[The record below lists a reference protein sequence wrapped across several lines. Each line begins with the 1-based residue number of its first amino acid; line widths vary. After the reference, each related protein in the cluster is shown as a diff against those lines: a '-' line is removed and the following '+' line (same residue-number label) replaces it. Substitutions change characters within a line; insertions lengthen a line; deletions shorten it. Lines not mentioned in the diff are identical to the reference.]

1 MPCCGPRCYPA
12 IDWALQGT
20 QKQETLALKFC
31 NWVDLI
37 ALIRN
42 QINLDICSG
51 ETVNST
57 TTATLA
63 AELVTQLDAE
73 PTVYTA
79 NGGVSSPADTA
90 NEFGLVAEIN
100 CALLNV
106 LVRAC
111 VEANPLVNLG
121 VIAAAGTLDYATD
134 TSATIQFLCCLS
146 DHFRSLQNFL
156 ERYAK
161 AKTCESPC

>member
-12 IDWALQGT
+12 IDWALQGS
-20 QKQETLALKFC
+20 QKQEALAIKFC

-42 QINLDICSG
+42 QINLDIAAGLTSPI
-51 ETVNST
+51 T
-57 TTATLA
+57 TTQTLA
-63 AELVTQLDAE
+63 AELIVQLDAE

-79 NGGVSSPADTA
+79 TSGVSSYAATA

-100 CALLNV
+100 CTLLNV

-111 VEANPLVNLG
+111 VEADPLVNLG
-121 VIAAAGTLDYATD
+121 VIANGTLVYAD
-134 TSATIQFLCCLS
+134 DDSATIQFLCCLS

-161 AKTCESPC
+161 AKACESPC